1 MSWEAVAWAMKQP
14 VGHSPAKFVLVA
26 IAERAGKENT
36 AWPSVSALVEATC
49 QNRKTVLA
57 NVQRLVDMGY
67 LIDTGERTGQT
78 KSVVVYRLNEPES
91 SPKTNTAIQAANL
104 PVAVPKDTPP
114 SGTNFGTAYE
124 DEAVPKS
131 TVSSP
136 KKSLKQSQKLPEAV
150 PKSSTEPSEPPIGT
164 IKEPPTHADKPP
176 AVEMPEWLPT
186 EAWEMWDRFRK
197 KKDSKAW
204 SADAKKLSIREL
216 GKLQNQ
222 GHDPASVIEQ
232 SVQRGWTGLFPLKAA
247 FVAPVSDRHGNFKER
262 NYVGTNTDSI
272 EWAK

>member
-57 NVQRLVDMGY
+57 NMQRLIEMGY

-91 SPKTNTAIQAANL
+91 SPKTNTAKQSQNL
-104 PVAVPKDTPP
+104 PIAVPKDTPL
-114 SGTNFGTAYE
+114 SSTDFGTAYE

-131 TVSSP
+131 TASSP

-150 PKSSTEPSEPPIGT
+150 PKSSTEPSEPPLGT
-164 IKEPPTHADKPP
+164 IKEPPTQASKSP
-176 AVEMPEWLPT
+176 AFEIPEWLPI
-186 EAWEMWDRFRK
+186 ESWEMWDRFRK

-204 SADAKKLSIREL
+204 SDDAKKLSIREL
-216 GKLQNQ
+216 GKLHDQ
-222 GHDPASVIEQ
+222 GQSPASIIEQ
-232 SVQRGWTGLFPLKAA
+232 SVQRGWTGLFPLKTNTNAGA
-247 FVAPVSDRHGNFKER
+247 TQHGNFASQDYR
-262 NYVGTNTDSI
+262 AGVAADGSF
-272 EWAK
+272 

>member
-57 NVQRLVDMGY
+57 NMQRLVEMGY

-91 SPKTNTAIQAANL
+91 SPKINTAKQSQNL
-104 PVAVPKDTPP
+104 PVAVPKDTPL
-114 SGTNFGTAYE
+114 SDTCFGTACE

-131 TVSSP
+131 TASSP
-136 KKSLKQSQKLPEAV
+136 KKPLKQSQKLLEAV
-150 PKSSTEPSEPPIGT
+150 PKSSTEPSEPPLGT
-164 IKEPPTHADKPP
+164 TIEPPKAG
-176 AVEMPEWLPT
+176 VEIPEWLPA
-186 EAWEMWDRFRK
+186 EHWAMWNRFRT

-204 SADAKKLSIREL
+204 TDDARRLSLGTL
-216 GKLQNQ
+216 GKLKDE
-222 GHDPASVIEQ
+222 GHDPKAVIEQ
-232 SVQRGWTGLFPLKAA
+232 SIERGWTGLFPLKTNKS
-247 FVAPVSDRHGNFKER
+247 FGRPAPQPENFKEKT
-262 NYVGTNTDSI
+262 YVGTDESSI
-272 EWAK
+272 TWA

>member
-57 NVQRLVDMGY
+57 NMQRLVEMGY

-91 SPKTNTAIQAANL
+91 SPKINTAKQSQNL
-104 PVAVPKDTPP
+104 PVAVPKDTPL
-114 SGTNFGTAYE
+114 SYTCFGTACE

-131 TVSSP
+131 TASSP
-136 KKSLKQSQKLPEAV
+136 KKSLKQSQKVPEAV
-150 PKSSTEPSEPPIGT
+150 PKSSTEPSEPPLGT
-164 IKEPPTHADKPP
+164 TIEPPLPAKPDGFDEFWNAYP
-176 AVEMPEWLPT
+176 NTSRRVA
-186 EAWEMWDRFRK
+186 K
-197 KKDSKAW
+197 SKCHDLW
-204 SADAKKLSIREL
+204 KTKKLEPVAAEILTHVIAMKATKQWKDGYEPAPL
-216 GKLQNQ
+216 TYLNQ
-222 GHDPASVIEQ
+222 RRWEDGLPEPEAS
-232 SVQRGWTGLFPLKAA
+232 TGA
-247 FVAPVSDRHGNFKER
+247 SRHGNF
-262 NYVGTNTDSI
+262 
-272 EWAK
+272 AKQDYRAGIGADGSF